1 VVTRKFIRS
10 PVEVAM
16 LELNTLFSQIK
27 NMQERVDALRGYL

>member
-1 VVTRKFIRS
+1 VTRGFNGY

-16 LELNTLFSQIK
+16 LELNSLFSHIK